1 MEFSAQMIAGLIG
14 GTVVGDPEAKVCDFA
29 KIEEGKPGCI
39 SFLANDKYE
48 HYIYTTQSSV
58 VLVNDSFEPKQ
69 EVKATLIKVDD
80 ARAAVA
86 KLLQA
91 YESMKPK
98 RKGISEL
105 AFIDPTAKVGEGC
118 YVAPFVA
125 IGEGAEI
132 GEGCVLHP
140 HVTIGPNVR
149 VGNNTE
155 IYAGAVV
162 YHDCRV
168 GSRCILHAGCVIGAD
183 GFGFQP
189 TETGYEKIPQIG
201 IAIIEDD
208 VEIGAN
214 SCVDRAVMGATIV
227 HSGVKLDNL
236 VQIAHNDEIGS
247 HTVMSAQ
254 VGIAGSTKVGEWCMF
269 GGQVGIAGHAT
280 IANRVMAGAQAGI
293 PNTIR
298 KEGAAVQ
305 GTPAIEG
312 RNFWKSSAV
321 FKNLP
326 EMWADVNRMK
336 KEIETLKAELEQA
349 RRTNKE

>member
-14 GTVVGDPEAKVCDFA
+14 GTIEGNPDAKVNNFA

-48 HYIYTTQSSV
+48 HYIYETQSSV
-58 VLVNDSFEPKQ
+58 VLVNNNFEPKK
-69 EVKATLIKVDD
+69 EVSATLIRVPD
-80 ARAAVA
+80 AREAVA
-86 KLLQA
+86 KLLQV

-98 RKGISEL
+98 RTGISDM
-105 AFIDPTAKVGEGC
+105 AFIDSTAKVGKDC
-118 YVAPFVA
+118 YIGPFVSIA
-125 IGEGAEI
+125 EGVEI

-140 HVTIGPNVR
+140 HVCLGKNVK
-149 VGNNTE
+149 VGDNTE
-155 IYAGAVV
+155 IYSNAVV
-162 YHDCRV
+162 YHDCKI

-189 TETGYEKIPQIG
+189 TETGYDKIPQIG
-201 IAIIEDD
+201 VAIIEDD

-214 SCVDRAVMGATIV
+214 TCVDRAVMGATVV

-280 IANRVMAGAQAGI
+280 IANRTMAGAQSGI
-293 PNTIR
+293 PNTIK
-298 KEGAAVQ
+298 KEGTAIQ
-305 GTPAIEG
+305 GSPAIEG
-312 RNFWKSSAV
+312 RNFWKSSAI
-321 FKNLP
+321 FKYLP
-326 EMWADVNRMK
+326 DMWSDLNRMK
-336 KEIETLKAELEQA
+336 KEIEALQEQLE
-349 RRTNKE
+349 NK